1 MDFSVFSQKKILI
14 TGHTGFKGSW
24 LFCFLKTLGAE
35 VHGISLPPVA
45 NGIFNSL
52 GIQSEEN
59 NHYIDIL
66 NREAFNTAVL
76 RINPDI
82 CFHLAA
88 QPLVQNSFL
97 YPMQTYFTNIVGT
110 LNLFDSLSKCENNKV
125 IVTTTTDKVYKEN
138 SFGIPHKESDPL
150 GGGIDPYSTSKSA
163 VEMIIKSWREVCKSN
178 GSNVKVI
185 SVRSGNVLGGGDV
198 SKNRLMP
205 DLISAFKNNIIC
217 NIRNPNHIRPW
228 QHVLDPIFGYILVAK
243 NALVSPEISGEF
255 NFGPPGSN
263 KITVGEVADIACS
276 LWGSNQKW
284 VHHSE
289 TKSMAVETTDLTVNS
304 DRAHSELNWY
314 PKLNLEESI
323 KWTVDWEKTSNQ
335 YNSKE
340 ITQRQIQNYLGLL

>member
-1 MDFSVFSQKKILI
+1 MNFSVFSQKKILI

-52 GIQSEEN
+52 GLQSEEN

-110 LNLFDSLSKCENNKV
+110 LNLFDSLSKC
-125 IVTTTTDKVYKEN
+125 
-138 SFGIPHKESDPL
+138 HKESDPL

-335 YNSKE
+335 YHSKE